1 MEAEVHIDFAH
12 SHFRAA
18 SAIKWTSTTKLR
30 RIIYRY
36 LFSSFLEW

>member
-18 SAIKWTSTTKLR
+18 SAIKWTQNWYVSFTV
-30 RIIYRY
+30 IY
-36 LFSSFLEW
+36 LVAS